1 VKSAHRK
8 EAAHMPVEEWSDD
21 ITLVR
26 LVDDP
31 QFTDD
36 LELLEQQMTDGKR
49 KPCAV
54 LDFSGVR
61 FVNSSNIASLLRVR
75 KRITST
81 DGRLVLCGV
90 RTQVWGSFLVT
101 GLDKIFQFVD
111 DVPTALASVQLK

>member
-1 VKSAHRK
+1 
-8 EAAHMPVEEWSDD
+8 MPVEEWSDD

-36 LELLEQQMTDGKR
+36 LELLEQQMNDGKR

-75 KRITST
+75 KRITTT

-111 DVPTALASVQLK
+111 DVPTALASVQLR